1 LPVLLSDSFGSVSY
15 SLDFSAPPV
24 ASGAG
29 ELTVGSTWYFQ
40 YWYRDPAGNGAFFN
54 LSDAASA
61 TICR

>member
-1 LPVLLSDSFGSVSY
+1 
-15 SLDFSAPPV
+15 LDFSAAPV

-29 ELTVGSTWYFQ
+29 ALTVGSTWYFQ
-40 YWYRDPAGNGAFFN
+40 YWYRDPAASGASFN